1 MTTIKNENLSNLNG
15 KEFNELLR
23 TTYLKGAT
31 AAHDKQKA
39 DDERRKTIILNAIL
53 DAARAGRTST
63 VVMLDACLS
72 KSIEKFLK
80 EAHIEWEYSANRL
93 GGALLSSP
101 TEYAFY
107 WENLKDELVFDE
119 ED

>member
-1 MTTIKNENLSNLNG
+1 MTTENANLSSLNG

-31 AAHDKQKA
+31 AEHDKQKA
-39 DDERRKTIILNAIL
+39 EDERRKTIILNAIL
-53 DAARAGRTST
+53 GAAREGKTST
-63 VVMLDACLS
+63 TIILNGCLS
-72 KSIEKFLK
+72 KRNEKFLK

-93 GGALLSSP
+93 GRTLPNSP
-101 TEYAFY
+101 TEYTFY

>member
-1 MTTIKNENLSNLNG
+1 MSTENANLSNLNG

-39 DDERRKTIILNAIL
+39 EDARNKTIILNAIL
-53 DAARAGRTST
+53 DAAREGETST
-63 VVMLDACLS
+63 RVRLNSCLS
-72 KSIEKFLK
+72 KNNENFLRS
-80 EAHIEWEYSANRL
+80 AHIDWEARPSGR
-93 GGALLSSP
+93 GLLVNP
-101 TEYAFY
+101 FEYTFY

>member
-31 AAHDKQKA
+31 AEHDKQKA
-39 DDERRKTIILNAIL
+39 EDERRKTIVLNAIL
-53 DAARAGRTST
+53 GAAREGKTST
-63 VVMLDACLS
+63 TIILNGCLS
-72 KSIEKFLK
+72 KRNEKFLK

-93 GGALLSSP
+93 DGALLSSP

>member
-1 MTTIKNENLSNLNG
+1 MTTENANISNLNG

-39 DDERRKTIILNAIL
+39 EDARNKTIILNAIL
-53 DAARAGRTST
+53 DAAREGRTSIR
-63 VVMLDACLS
+63 VRLDSYLS
-72 KSIEKFLK
+72 KNNEHFLRS
-80 EAHIEWEYSANRL
+80 AHIDWEASPNCRGLLLNPFEYS
-93 GGALLSSP
+93 
-101 TEYAFY
+101 FY

>member
-1 MTTIKNENLSNLNG
+1 MTTENANLSNLNG

-31 AAHDKQKA
+31 AAYDKQKA
-39 DDERRKTIILNAIL
+39 EDARNKTIILNAIL
-53 DAARAGRTST
+53 DAAREGRTST
-63 VVMLDACLS
+63 TVALNGCLS
-72 KSIEKFLK
+72 KRIEKFLK
-80 EAHIEWEYSANRL
+80 EAHIDWECSANRL

-101 TEYAFY
+101 TEYTFY

>member
-1 MTTIKNENLSNLNG
+1 MITIKNENFSNING

-31 AAHDKQKA
+31 AEHDKQKA
-39 DDERRKTIILNAIL
+39 EDMRNKTIILNAIL
-53 DAARAGRTST
+53 DAAREGRTST
-63 VVMLDACLS
+63 TVALNGCLS
-72 KSIEKFLK
+72 KRNEKFLK
-80 EAHIEWEYSANRL
+80 EAHIDWEYSANRL

-107 WENLKDELVFDE
+107 WEDLKNELNFGE

>member
-1 MTTIKNENLSNLNG
+1 MTTENTNLSNLNG

-31 AAHDKQKA
+31 VAHDKQKA
-39 DDERRKTIILNAIL
+39 EDMRNKTIILNAIL
-53 DAARAGRTST
+53 DAAREGRTST
-63 VVMLDACLS
+63 IVALDGCLS
-72 KSIEKFLK
+72 KRNEKFLQ
-80 EAHIEWEYSANRL
+80 EAHIEWEYSAKRL
-93 GGALLSSP
+93 EGALLSSP

>member
-1 MTTIKNENLSNLNG
+1 MSTENTNLSNLNG

-23 TTYLKGAT
+23 VTYLKGAT

-39 DDERRKTIILNAIL
+39 EDMWNKIIILNAIL
-53 DAARAGRTST
+53 DAAKEGKTS
-63 VVMLDACLS
+63 VIVRLNSCLS
-72 KSIEKFLK
+72 KRNEEFLK

-101 TEYAFY
+101 TEYTFY

>member
-1 MTTIKNENLSNLNG
+1 MTTENTNLSNLNG

-39 DDERRKTIILNAIL
+39 EDMRNKTIILNAIL
-53 DAARAGRTST
+53 DAAREGETST
-63 VVMLDACLS
+63 RVRLNSCLS
-72 KSIEKFLK
+72 KNNENFLRS
-80 EAHIEWEYSANRL
+80 AHIDWEASTS
-93 GGALLSSP
+93 GKGLSLNP
-101 TEYAFY
+101 FEYAFY

>member
-1 MTTIKNENLSNLNG
+1 MTTENANLSNLNG

-39 DDERRKTIILNAIL
+39 EDMRNKTIILNAIL
-53 DAARAGRTST
+53 DAAREGKTSIS
-63 VVMLDACLS
+63 VRLNSCLS
-72 KSIEKFLK
+72 KNNENFLRS
-80 EAHIEWEYSANRL
+80 AHIDWEASPSDK
-93 GGALLSSP
+93 GLLLNP
-101 TEYAFY
+101 FEYTFY

>member
-1 MTTIKNENLSNLNG
+1 MTTENTNLSNLNG

-23 TTYLKGAT
+23 ETYFNGAT

-72 KSIEKFLK
+72 KRIERFLK

>member
-1 MTTIKNENLSNLNG
+1 MTTENANLSNLNG

-39 DDERRKTIILNAIL
+39 EDMRNKTIILNAIL
-53 DAARAGRTST
+53 DAAREGRTST
-63 VVMLDACLS
+63 RVRLDSYLS
-72 KSIEKFLK
+72 KNNENFLRS
-80 EAHIEWEYSANRL
+80 AHIDWEASPSDR
-93 GGALLSSP
+93 GLLLNQF
-101 TEYAFY
+101 EYTFY

>member
-1 MTTIKNENLSNLNG
+1 MNCSAPLISRGQPRHTIN
-15 KEFNELLR
+15 
-23 TTYLKGAT
+23 
-31 AAHDKQKA
+31 
-39 DDERRKTIILNAIL
+39 RRQTICGTKTIILNAIL
-53 DAARAGRTST
+53 DAAREGRTST
-63 VVMLDACLS
+63 TVALDGCLS
-72 KSIEKFLK
+72 KRNEEFLK
-80 EAHIEWEYSANRL
+80 EAHIDWEYNVNRL

>member
-53 DAARAGRTST
+53 NAAREGRTS
-63 VVMLDACLS
+63 VIVRLDSCLS
-72 KSIEKFLK
+72 KRNENFLK
-80 EAHIEWEYSANRL
+80 EAHIDWECSVNRL

>member
-1 MTTIKNENLSNLNG
+1 MTTENANLSNLNG

-39 DDERRKTIILNAIL
+39 EDMRNKTIILNAIL
-53 DAARAGRTST
+53 DAAREGKTST
-63 VVMLDACLS
+63 SVRLNSCLS
-72 KSIEKFLK
+72 KNNENFLRS
-80 EAHIEWEYSANRL
+80 AHIDWEASPSSRE
-93 GGALLSSP
+93 LLLNP
-101 TEYAFY
+101 FEYTFY
-107 WENLKDELVFDE
+107 WENLRDELVFDE

>member
-1 MTTIKNENLSNLNG
+1 MTTENANLSSLNG

-39 DDERRKTIILNAIL
+39 DDMRNKTIILNAIL
-53 DAARAGRTST
+53 DAAREGKTST
-63 VVMLDACLS
+63 SVRLNSCLS
-72 KSIEKFLK
+72 KNNENFLRS
-80 EAHIEWEYSANRL
+80 AHIDWEASPSDK
-93 GGALLSSP
+93 GLLLNP
-101 TEYAFY
+101 FEYTFY